1 MKLRETLNWK
11 ALGLMAATLTLGTQ
25 LYAEGWPTTF
35 SGGPEFPYFGSG
47 GSGLP
52 LVNILATD
60 PIALEGTSSGAFTL
74 MRSGPTTAA
83 LEVTLI
89 ISGSASNGVDY
100 ATISSPVTIPIGSLA
115 VDIPVTPIIDTI
127 NRGNKTVQLAI
138 GTNAAYMRGGYRK
151 ATVEIIDDVFNVPPP
166 SINLTAPTNG
176 TSVTNPASITLTAEV
191 SDTVPVTGVSFFAN
205 DFFLG
210 KTNSPDSSGN
220 YNLVWNNPRPGSFV
234 LFARMTDEVGHSA
247 VSAPVDIKVAPS
259 TVPVIKPEVSI
270 TSPTNG
276 AGFAMGTDI
285 TITASV
291 TDAAVGATIQ
301 NVTFYL
307 GDKVLGMGT
316 TTSTA
321 SPYTYTFTWS
331 NAPADATFF
340 PVMITA
346 AATDSN
352 NETGHSEPVF
362 ILVTRATPTP

>member
-1 MKLRETLNWK
+1 MKLKESLNLK
-11 ALGLMAATLTLGTQ
+11 ALGLMAISLTLGAH
-25 LYAEGWPTTF
+25 LYAEISPTPD
-35 SGGPEFPYFGSG
+35 SGGTYFIPETGASA
-47 GSGLP
+47 LP
-52 LVNILATD
+52 LVNIIATD
-60 PIALEGTSSGAFTL
+60 PTALEGTSSGAFTL

-100 ATISSPVTIPIGSLA
+100 STISSPVTIPIGSLA
-115 VDIPVTPIIDTI
+115 VDIPVTPILDTF

-138 GTNAAYMRGGYRK
+138 GTNSAYLRGGYRK

-166 SINLTAPTNG
+166 SISLTAPTNG
-176 TSVTNPASITLTAEV
+176 AGVTNPTSITLTADV
-191 SDTVPVTGVSFFAN
+191 SDTVPITGVSFFAN

-210 KTNSPDSSGN
+210 RTNSPDSSGN
-220 YNLVWNNPRPGSFV
+220 YNLVWNNPRPGAFV

-247 VSAPVDIKVAPS
+247 LSTPVDITVAPS

-270 TSPTNG
+270 TSPATG
-276 AGFAMGTDI
+276 ASFKTGTDL

-301 NVTFYL
+301 SVTFYL
-307 GDKVLGMGT
+307 GDGVLGTGT

-321 SPYTYTFTWS
+321 SPYIYTYTRS
-331 NAPADATFF
+331 NVPVDPTFL
-340 PVMITA
+340 PVALTA
-346 AATDSN
+346 VATDSN
-352 NETGHSEPVF
+352 NETGRSTPVY